1 MSDRKASYP
10 TAPIAWMN
18 QAYEATPTN
27 STASSPVNSNSK
39 ATLASPPSQTMNPS
53 STITSLER

>member
-10 TAPIAWMN
+10 TAPIAWMS

-27 STASSPVNSNSK
+27 STPSSPAHSHSRQI
-39 ATLASPPSQTMNPS
+39 QTVNPS
-53 STITSLER
+53 NARASLER

>member
-27 STASSPVNSNSK
+27 SEASSPAHSHSRVNF
-39 ATLASPPSQTMNPS
+39 ASPSLQTMNPS
-53 STITSLER
+53 STLTSLER